1 APSPR
6 SSATRSPAP
15 CRPAACSAGSSSPT
29 APGRPTSCRPRST
42 AASGTYRAPR
52 SPSRRTCRPRPGSA
66 SPRTRPVSST
76 RPWSGSAP
84 PGARARRR
92 VRRVRQ
98 ILELL
103 ERDAQLSHETIATMT
118 GLPVAEVS
126 EAIAAWEASGAIRRY
141 KAVVDWDAVDEDPTS
156 ERVTAF
162 IDVSLTPARGVG
174 FDDVAARIAR
184 FDEVRSVY
192 LVSGTHDLR
201 CTVIAPTIR
210 AVSDFVSQKLS

>member
-1 APSPR
+1 M
-6 SSATRSPAP
+6 
-15 CRPAACSAGSSSPT
+15 
-29 APGRPTSCRPRST
+29 
-42 AASGTYRAPR
+42 
-52 SPSRRTCRPRPGSA
+52 
-66 SPRTRPVSST
+66 
-76 RPWSGSAP
+76 
-84 PGARARRR
+84 
-92 VRRVRQ
+92 RQ

-184 FDEVRSVY
+184 FEEVRSVY

-210 AVSDFVSQKLS
+210 AVSDFVSQKLSTIDRVQSTATHFVLKTYKRDGDAFTAQEADHRLPVTP